1 MHFMFTR
8 TRPGVLLRA
17 LCWVMLAPI
26 VSVSAQTRH
35 SLSLGKEAAVFGTG
49 FMFHGIALV
58 QERRPLP
65 TLQWPLDASG
75 LPGIDR
81 RVVGNWDPGAHRA
94 SNVLFGVAAAT
105 SLATALLVQGGEEPM
120 VPVVI
125 LLQSGLVASGI
136 TNVVK
141 EAFQRPR
148 PYMYDP
154 DVPLSLHRGRD
165 DQHSFWSGHTASTA
179 ALTFTTA
186 NLVQHS
192 DASQGVKT
200 ATWIGAATVPAAMGW
215 LRVRAG
221 RHFITDVVTGYVF
234 GALVGWAVPYIH
246 RTTNKPHTP

>member
-1 MHFMFTR
+1 MHIVFAR
-8 TRPGVLLRA
+8 TRPGVILRA
-17 LCWVMLAPI
+17 LCWVLVAQTA
-26 VSVSAQTRH
+26 SVSAQTRH
-35 SLSLGKEAAVFGTG
+35 SLSLGKEVAVFGTG
-49 FMFHGIALV
+49 FMFHGLSLV
-58 QERRPLP
+58 QARRPMP
-65 TLQWPLDASG
+65 TLQWPLDATG

-125 LLQSGLVASGI
+125 LFQSGLIASGI

-141 EAFQRPR
+141 EAVRRPR
-148 PYMYDP
+148 PYLYDP
-154 DVPLSLHRGRD
+154 DVPPSLHHGHD
-165 DQHSFWSGHTASTA
+165 DQMSFWSGHTASTA

-200 ATWIGAATVPAAMGW
+200 ATWISAATLPAAMGW

-246 RTTNKPHTP
+246 RTTYKQHTP

>member
-1 MHFMFTR
+1 MHIVFAR
-8 TRPGVLLRA
+8 TRPGVILRA
-17 LCWVMLAPI
+17 LCWVLVAQTA
-26 VSVSAQTRH
+26 SVSAQTRH
-35 SLSLGKEAAVFGTG
+35 SLSLGKEVAVFGTG
-49 FMFHGIALV
+49 FMFHGISLV
-58 QERRPLP
+58 QARRPMP

-125 LLQSGLVASGI
+125 LFQSGLIASGI

-141 EAFQRPR
+141 EAVRRPR
-148 PYMYDP
+148 PYLYDP
-154 DVPLSLHRGRD
+154 DVPPSLHHGHD
-165 DQHSFWSGHTASTA
+165 DQMSFWSGHTASTA

-200 ATWIGAATVPAAMGW
+200 ATWISAATLPAAMGW

-246 RTTNKPHTP
+246 RTTYKQHTP